1 MKKINFNNLPDT
13 TTPINNTNLNTL
25 QNNVEEVFNGNEP
38 MGSIVVD
45 DISCTDPTK
54 YFGYTSGSNENGSWV
69 KYDDGR
75 MECFLR
81 KTFSEVPVQTAIGSL
96 YESASLNIGDYP
108 VPFVDIPSVHIT
120 PNGQFFVRVIGAPS
134 ATSYGTFRAVRPTTA
149 TGMEVTVSVEAKG
162 YWK

>member
-1 MKKINFNNLPDT
+1 MSREFFKNLPDT
-13 TTPINNTNLNTL
+13 TTPLNAQRMNGFL
-25 QNNVEEVFNGNEP
+25 NGNEA

-75 MECFLR
+75 MECFSR
-81 KTFSEVPVQTAIGSL
+81 KTFLAVPIQTAWGTM
-96 YESASLNIGDYP
+96 YESASLNLGDYP
-108 VPFVDIPSVHIT
+108 IPFVDIPYVQIT
-120 PNGQFFVRVIGAPS
+120 PNGRFLASVITAPS
-134 ATSYGTFRAVRPTTA
+134 TTSYGTFRAVRPATA
-149 TGMEVTVSVEAKG
+149 EGMEVTVSVEAKG